1 MKHYAYA
8 GPWRREGRGGSSHI
22 AMRPDFRLGLGDNV
36 FLRNPNG
43 KVSMAGELWSGD
55 SDDDT
60 TDIAEVR

>member
-1 MKHYAYA
+1 
-8 GPWRREGRGGSSHI
+8 
-22 AMRPDFRLGLGDNV
+22 MRPDFRLGLGDNV

-60 TDIAEVR
+60 TDIAEVRRICQRARDSVERE